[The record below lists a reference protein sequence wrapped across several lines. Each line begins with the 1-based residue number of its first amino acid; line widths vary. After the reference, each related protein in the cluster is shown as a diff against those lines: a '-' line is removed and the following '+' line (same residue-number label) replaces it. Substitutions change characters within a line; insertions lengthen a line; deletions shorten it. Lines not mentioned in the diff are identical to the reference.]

1 MQNER
6 LETLPELDRLPVKE
20 RTKYQ
25 QQALLRLWGVAAHH
39 PLTRDR
45 FPEYRPEELTHEN
58 IFAKWSEI
66 PPDVSANHL
75 QRIIKEGEYR
85 AFDATESGS
94 RIVCTSGGSTGRPK
108 LLVNTYEET
117 LRNARF
123 QGKGYCLAGITAQDT
138 VATFGGSGTF
148 AIDYCIYHALA
159 QIGCTIVPFVDF
171 RRAEDNC
178 ENLEMLSVSVLLAL
192 PSKLYPLAAYLE
204 DHGKT
209 LKKVRLVVTGGE
221 PVSAQLKTRLIAR
234 FGANLKFG
242 STFCTSDH
250 GAIGYQCP
258 HCDEGEYHL
267 HEVLQHVELIA
278 ADESGS
284 TRELVVSNLQ
294 WSYMPVVR
302 LRSGDCAEWTDDH
315 GNCPCGRT
323 SRKIK
328 LLGRTADM
336 IRIGGEKISGLLFS
350 QLPERVG
357 IHENLVQVLVRTGSD
372 GRDLVE
378 VSLNDALRDRYEND
392 LRSALMG
399 NSTFARMVREQRVIG
414 PHFVG
419 MREMEKEKVSSYGK
433 LRVLRDM
440 RR

>member
-6 LETLPELDRLPVKE
+6 PETLPELDRLPAAE
-20 RTKYQ
+20 RKNYQ
-25 QQALLRLWGVAAHH
+25 QRALLRLWGIAAHH
-39 PLTRDR
+39 PLTRSR
-45 FPEYRPEELTHEN
+45 FPQYRVEELTQEN

-66 PPDVSANHL
+66 PSDVSANHL
-75 QRIIKEGEYR
+75 QCIIKEGEYR
-85 AFDATESGS
+85 AFHATDTDA
-94 RIVCTSGGSTGRPK
+94 RIVCSSGGSTGQPK

-123 QGKGYCLAGITAQDT
+123 QGKGYRLAGITAHDI
-138 VATFGGSGTF
+138 VATFGGSGTY

-159 QIGCTIVPFVDF
+159 QIGCMIVPFVDF

-178 ENLEMLSVSVLLAL
+178 ESLEMLSASVLLAL

-204 DHGKT
+204 DQDKT
-209 LKKVRLVVTGGE
+209 LKKVHLVVTGGE
-221 PVSAQLKTRLIAR
+221 PLSSQLKTRLIAR
-234 FGANLKFG
+234 LGANLRFG

-258 HCDEGEYHL
+258 HCEEGEYHL
-267 HEVLQHVELIA
+267 HEVLQHVELTA
-278 ADESGS
+278 ADERESA
-284 TRELVVSNLQ
+284 TELVVSNLCN
-294 WSYMPVVR
+294 SYMPVVR

-315 GNCPCGRT
+315 GNCLCGRT

-336 IRIGGEKISGLLFS
+336 IEIGGEKISGLLFS
-350 QLPERVG
+350 RLPERVG
-357 IHENLVQVLVRTGSD
+357 IDENLVQVLVRTGND

-419 MREMEKEKVSSYGK
+419 VREMGKVSSYGK